1 MDQRYERTAVD
12 LIQQMMTIEIPREVP
27 PPMGKR
33 PRAWIED
40 SNDLVYICF
49 WPGGDPHQLRVIDMV
64 YPLAGTIPEEV
75 SIVWRLQQPHLLD
88 GYPEV
93 NEPAAYVYAAALAVA
108 DKVQQMTTFLAPLAP
123 HIRGDGDVV
132 FSDDDLPPIPTTPNW
147 VYRAHFIERV
157 NRRDWRDHIVVV
169 DPETLN
175 ILPSGS
181 LEPKPATAIY
191 LDR

>member
-1 MDQRYERTAVD
+1 MDRRYEKSAVD
-12 LIQQMMTIEIPREVP
+12 LIQRMMAIEIPREVP

-40 SNDLVYICF
+40 RNGQVYICF

-64 YPLAGTIPEEV
+64 YPLAGVIPEEV
-75 SIVWRLQQPHLLD
+75 SIVWRLQRPRLLE

-93 NEPAAYVYAAALAVA
+93 NEPAAYVYAAALAVS
-108 DKVQQMTTFLAPLAP
+108 DKVQMTTFLAPLAP
-123 HIRGDGDVV
+123 HIQGDGDVV
-132 FSDDDLPPIPTTPNW
+132 FNDDDLPPIPTTPNW

-169 DPETLN
+169 GPETLN
-175 ILPSGS
+175 ILPNAP
-181 LEPKPATAIY
+181 LEPKTDGVIY
-191 LDR
+191 S